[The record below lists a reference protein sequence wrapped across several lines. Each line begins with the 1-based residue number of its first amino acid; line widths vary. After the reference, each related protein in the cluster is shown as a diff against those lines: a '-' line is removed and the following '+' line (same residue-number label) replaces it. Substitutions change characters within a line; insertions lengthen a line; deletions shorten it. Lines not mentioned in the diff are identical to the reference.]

1 MKDLAYL
8 NAGAGQTSEAS
19 INDVDVNYDSVID
32 LNDLQKMDEQ
42 WGNSL
47 HTNNTISNDE
57 FTGNNGSL
65 KLFDIQHHDQ
75 FMVDNSAFT
84 GQNAIESTTNFV
96 GSLADPGNAG
106 YSSMISF
113 EDRIDV
119 VDYDANDMS
128 LA

>member
-8 NAGAGQTSEAS
+8 NAGAGQTSDKS

-47 HTNNTISNDE
+47 HTNNTMSNDE
-57 FTGNNGSL
+57 FTGNNGIL
-65 KLFDIQHHDQ
+65 KLFDVQHRDE
-75 FMVDNSAFT
+75 FIADNSAFT
-84 GQNAIESTTNFV
+84 AQNAMESTIGFV
-96 GSLADPGNAG
+96 GSLADAGSAG
-106 YSSMISF
+106 YTSIDSF
-113 EDRIDV
+113 EDRIDNI
-119 VDYDANDMS
+119 DTDANDMS